1 MGACSFTGPCS
12 LIRRSRVPVR
22 FPAVDP
28 LTTVVRPKLPISVGL
43 SLSTLRHGPR
53 DPTVRIRSDEVWRAT
68 RTPEGPATVCY
79 VQRGDEVDV
88 RAWGPGAEHAICAAP
103 DVLGGRD
110 SLDGW
115 NPSAHPIV
123 REIDRRMAG
132 MRMVATGAVLEA
144 IIPTVLEQK
153 ITSEEAHESWRKM
166 AWRWG
171 SDGPGPDGVRL
182 PPSPAKLAGEPYYAY
197 HRLGV
202 EKKRTDIVRR
212 LADRAVRVEEAMH
225 LGRERL
231 EAFPGIGGWT
241 SAKVAQVAWADADA
255 VPVGDYH
262 LAPIV
267 VFAFTGKRGGDDDA
281 MLALLE
287 PFAPHRGRAARLLK
301 MAGGP
306 PRRAPRARLR
316 DLTTI

>member
-1 MGACSFTGPCS
+1 MK
-12 LIRRSRVPVR
+12 
-22 FPAVDP
+22 P
-28 LTTVVRPKLPISVGL
+28 LTTVVRPKLPISLGL
-43 SLSTLRHGPR
+43 TLSTLRHGPR
-53 DPTVRIRSDEVWRAT
+53 DPTVRIRRGEVWRAT
-68 RTPEGPATVCY
+68 RTPDGPATVCY
-79 VQRGDEVDV
+79 EQRALEVV
-88 RAWGPGAEHAICAAP
+88 VTAWGPGAEHAIATAP

-123 REIDRRMAG
+123 REIDRRIDG
-132 MRMVATGAVLEA
+132 LRMVATGAVFEA
-144 IIPTVLEQK
+144 IVPTVLEQK
-153 ITSEEAHESWRKM
+153 ITSEEAHESWRRM

-171 SDGPGPDGVRL
+171 EEAPGPDGVRL
-182 PPSPAKLAGEPYYAY
+182 PPSPARLAGEPYYTY

-212 LADRAVRVEEAMH
+212 LADRAVRVEEAMEH
-225 LGRERL
+225 GRARL
-231 EAFPGIGGWT
+231 EAFPGIGVWT

-262 LAPIV
+262 LAPMV
-267 VFAFTGKRGGDDDA
+267 VYTLTGRRGGDDDA
-281 MLALLE
+281 MLELLE

-301 MAGGP
+301 MAGSGP